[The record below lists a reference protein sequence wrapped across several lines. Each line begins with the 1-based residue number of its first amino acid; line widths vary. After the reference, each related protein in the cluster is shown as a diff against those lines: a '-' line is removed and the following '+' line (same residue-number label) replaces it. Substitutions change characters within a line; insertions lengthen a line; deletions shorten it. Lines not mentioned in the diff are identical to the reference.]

1 MTPAATAAREALIEL
16 ARGEY
21 LTTEVALYDYLA
33 PGFGWPKRD
42 PQLHWRDDRLYP
54 VLTEVSA
61 DNVQRGEPLLWSL
74 VRVGEDDPT

>member
-1 MTPAATAAREALIEL
+1 MTPAAQAARDALVEL
-16 ARGEY
+16 AKSEY

-33 PGFGWPKRD
+33 PRFSWPKRD